1 MIGNQIKLPKLGL
14 VRFAKRSEVEGRIIN
29 ATIRRNPSGK
39 YFISV
44 LAETDVPVLP
54 KTNRSCGVDVGLKN
68 FAILSDG
75 TVYQNPKFFR
85 TVEKKMSDRLMFLG
99 IPHFNQT
106 VRSIRG
112 G

>member
-1 MIGNQIKLPKLGL
+1 M
-14 VRFAKRSEVEGRIIN
+14 IN

-44 LAETDVPVLP
+44 LAETHVQVLP

-85 TVEKKMSDRLMFLG
+85 TVEKKLAKA
-99 IPHFNQT
+99 Q
-106 VRSIRG
+106 
-112 G
+112 